1 MAFVPFLLVPS
12 PHSSIDGALK
22 YFLSQTLASVFC
34 LLGLLAPYFLREDF
48 LLPLLLNCG
57 LLVKLG
63 AAPFHAWLPRMR
75 SFLSWDAF
83 LVLLTV
89 QKLNPL
95 LLLIV
100 FLPLSSP
107 LLLAVAVA
115 SLVLG
120 SVVGL
125 FQTQTRRLLVYSSVN
140 QAGWFLMALHTA
152 GQLVLLIFCLY
163 VVVLLPVVFLLKRL
177 QINTLAQCTS
187 KKVSAQ
193 AQVLLFLSLLS
204 LGGLPPFLGFLP
216 K

>member
-12 PHSSIDGALK
+12 PQSSIDGALK
-22 YFLSQTLASVFC
+22 YFLSQTLASVLC
-34 LLGLLAPYFLREDF
+34 LLGLLVPYFLREDF

-63 AAPFHAWLPRMR
+63 AAPFHAWLPSMR
-75 SFLSWDAF
+75 SFLSWNAF

-95 LLLIV
+95 LLLMV

-120 SVVGL
+120 SMVGL

-152 GQLVLLIFCLY
+152 GELVLLIFCLY
-163 VVVLLPVVFLLKRL
+163 VVVLLPVVFLLQRL
-177 QINTLAQCTS
+177 QINTLAQCAS